1 MNKIGIGIY
10 KRLRGSYKDDL
21 NFHIQYAPNGYRFLV
36 NPYYEHWRHVGARD
50 NERFLKRMINRYE

>member
-10 KRLRGSYKDDL
+10 KRLRGSYYNNL

-36 NPYYEHWRHVGARD
+36 NPHYEHRIHILVSG
-50 NERFLKRMINRYE
+50 NQRFFKRMIKRYE